1 MEAYDSALT
10 SFVIWFREGVE
21 VLLILY
27 AMNAIAKRPFPIVV
41 GGVAGIAVVVA
52 IGVIVGCCPHN
63 VVADNAI
70 MLAAAALMLY
80 VARGFLMWQFS
91 GEAKKALLQARALR
105 FASNPFALGALA
117 MAMVGREVL
126 ELFVFTEALTIR
138 TGGWTSWV
146 FGGIGVAAVC
156 VLVVYF
162 MLDRVASWLSLK
174 WLFAVSSAWLIV
186 QAGLLIWEVVT

>member
-1 MEAYDSALT
+1 MESALT
-10 SFVIWFREGVE
+10 AFVIWFREGCE

-27 AMNAIAKRPFPIVV
+27 AMNAITKQPLPIVA
-41 GGVAGIAVVVA
+41 GGVAGIVAVVG
-52 IGVIVGCCPHN
+52 IGVAVGCCPHS

-70 MLAAAALMLY
+70 MLFAAALMLS
-80 VARGFLMWQFS
+80 VARGLLLWEFS
-91 GEAKKALLQARALR
+91 GAAKKAKLAARARR
-105 FASNPFALGALA
+105 FASRPSALFALA
-117 MAMVGREVL
+117 MFMVGREVF
-126 ELFVFTEALTIR
+126 ELFLFTEALTIR

-162 MLDRVASWLSLK
+162 LLDRVASWLSLK

-186 QAGLLIWEVVT
+186 QAGLLVWEVFT